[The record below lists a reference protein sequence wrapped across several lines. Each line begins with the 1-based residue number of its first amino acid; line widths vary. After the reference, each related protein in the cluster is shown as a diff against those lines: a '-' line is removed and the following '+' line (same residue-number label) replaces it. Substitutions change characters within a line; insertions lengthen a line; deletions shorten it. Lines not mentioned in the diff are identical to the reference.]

1 MRLRRSIFL
10 LALCLAPLAH
20 ADDWLAGEYEVFVP
34 DRPAPQRFMLTITKD
49 DGVGYRAEVFKE
61 EVDATTGKTL
71 MRPMPPGASA
81 EERVV
86 QVMAPAEMVKS
97 GASDAEAAS
106 VHCAVVNGM
115 GLCKIDDGAS
125 LTLDGQTLHGGYFGS
140 AMHTGLIEVHKL
152 APHGTQAAA
161 SAGGEHN
168 P

>member
-20 ADDWLAGEYEVFVP
+20 ADDF
-34 DRPAPQRFMLTITKD
+34 
-49 DGVGYRAEVFKE
+49 
-61 EVDATTGKTL
+61 
-71 MRPMPPGASA
+71 
-81 EERVV
+81 
-86 QVMAPAEMVKS
+86 
-97 GASDAEAAS
+97 
-106 VHCAVVNGM
+106 
-115 GLCKIDDGAS
+115 DDGAS

-152 APHGTQAAA
+152 APHGAQTAA